1 MLDEDHTTLQSH
13 NPDLIHSSESW
24 VTAHCTICRT
34 QLTVL
39 LTLNTQSAFHPC
51 PSSNSPLH
59 HFLPLDRTSEP
70 IATAVDFTT
79 QPEQSRNVQEFAC
92 TSSSCTAVLHVGYRS
107 SRLVPP
113 WVKLL
118 TDPAL
123 IQARAEQAIASDP
136 DRFEGYAIPTGAEV
150 LSNLRAYLLNGLRSS
165 EPKVINGANKR
176 WLLSLGES
184 CKELLE
190 YLGFEKKV
198 ICILLSACFR

>member
-1 MLDEDHTTLQSH
+1 MLDEDHTTLQSLDS
-13 NPDLIHSSESW
+13 DLVHSSEYW

-59 HFLPLDRTSEP
+59 HFLPLDRPSES
-70 IATAVDFTT
+70 IATAVDFTH
-79 QPEQSRNVQEFAC
+79 PEQSRNVQEFTC
-92 TSSSCTAVLHVGYRS
+92 TSSSCTAILHVVYRP
-107 SRLVPP
+107 SRLVPN

-136 DRFEGYAIPTGAEV
+136 GRFEGYAIPTGAEV
-150 LSNLRAYLLNGLRSS
+150 LSNLQAYLLNGLRSP

-198 ICILLSACFR
+198 TLYAYLHIANK